1 MAETQVYDWDKVKLD
16 ESITEADQKAS
27 ENLSNSSPV
36 GKFLCTIIESTAK
49 ENAMKE
55 YTCMAAGWKMRID
68 SVLELE
74 QPIFDDKGQPVK
86 RDGEQLMKV
95 LPVAGDAKKAADLLC
110 AGRFI
115 FDDINLVH
123 LKEKE
128 GMKKR
133 RLFIAKRAGLI
144 TNASTKMTARM
155 WGPGAIGKQVVV
167 TTAWNQWVDKTTK
180 ELKKN
185 VKVMFD
191 GYDYP
196 EVAGAEKD
204 DDYSRI

>member
-1 MAETQVYDWDKVKLD
+1 MAETQVYNWDEVSVD
-16 ESITEADQKAS
+16 EFITEADQKAS
-27 ENLSNSSPV
+27 DNLSVSTPV
-36 GKFLCTIIESTAK
+36 GKFLCTIVESIAK

-74 QPIFDDKGQPVK
+74 QPVFDDKGQPVM

-95 LPVAGDAKKAADLLC
+95 LPVKDEAKKAADLLC

-123 LKEKE
+123 VKEKE

-167 TTAWNQWVDKTTK
+167 TTAWNTWKDQNTK
-180 ELKKN
+180 EIKRN
-185 VKVMFD
+185 VRVLFD

-196 EVAGAEKD
+196 EVAGSPAD
-204 DDYSRI
+204 DDFSGI

>member
-1 MAETQVYDWDKVKLD
+1 MADTQTYDWDSVHAD
-16 ESITEADQKAS
+16 EAITEQDQKAA
-27 ENLSNSSPV
+27 ENLSSSSPV
-36 GKFLCTIIESTAK
+36 GKFLCTIVESTAK

-55 YTCMAAGWKMRID
+55 YTCMAASWKMRID

-74 QPIFDDKGQPVK
+74 QPVFDDKGVPVK

-95 LPVAGDAKKAADLLC
+95 LPVKDDAKKAADLLC

-123 LKEKE
+123 MKEKE

-167 TTAWNQWVDKTTK
+167 TTAWNTWKDKNTGERK
-180 ELKKN
+180 RN
-185 VKVMFD
+185 VKVTFD

-196 EVAGAEKD
+196 EVAGAASD
-204 DDYSRI
+204 DDFSSI